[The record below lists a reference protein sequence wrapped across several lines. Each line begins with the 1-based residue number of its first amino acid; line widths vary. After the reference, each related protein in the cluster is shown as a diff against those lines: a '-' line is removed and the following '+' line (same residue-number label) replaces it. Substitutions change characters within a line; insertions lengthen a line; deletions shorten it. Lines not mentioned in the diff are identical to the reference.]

1 LTGRSFRW
9 FAGLAGGCALLLVAV
24 TGLSACGAPA
34 YSYSAD
40 YSDNTYFKVPYG
52 WHKLSANQVATALRP
67 YGGTPA
73 GVWTSAFDAGGSVS
87 PDNFLSFATT
97 SPFVF
102 AEVGQLN
109 STATAGMSYN
119 GLEDLFLPV
128 TSTAR
133 QQIPSNSSLTNFKQV
148 GLQMLTPGQGVHG
161 VRVTF
166 QYTDQVVAGV
176 GLTDT
181 FDEVALTNA
190 TDTEVYLLVVHCQAA
205 CYTQNQKAINDV
217 MASFTVRSPG

>member
-1 LTGRSFRW
+1 MTCRSFRW
-9 FAGLAGGCALLLVAV
+9 ITGLAGGCALLLVAV
-24 TGLSACGAPA
+24 SGLSACGAPQ

-40 YSDNTYFKVPYG
+40 YSANTYFKVPYG
-52 WHKLSANQVATALRP
+52 WHKLSDDQLATALKP

-73 GVWTSAFDAGGSVS
+73 GVWTSAFDAGGTVS

-109 STATAGMSYN
+109 SSASAGMSYN

-133 QQIPSNSSLTNFKQV
+133 QQMPSNSALTNFKQI
-148 GLQMLTPGQGVHG
+148 GLQTLTPGQGVHG

-166 QYTDQVVAGV
+166 QYTDQVITGV

-205 CYTQNQKAINDV
+205 CYSQNSKAINDV
-217 MASFTVRSPG
+217 MTSFTVRSPG